1 MREGGGA
8 SRLRTPLESR
18 RMQNKATD
26 AEGKAMRF
34 RRYSGPQLKGPRTVL
49 ERGAEGFPPSL
60 GMVHDPPERLYVL
73 GNPAALVEGL
83 AVVGAR
89 KATPYGLGCARRFAR
104 MAARARGRGGVG
116 RRARLRRGG
125 PPGRARRRMPHGRV
139 SGRRVRPAVSVR
151 ASWAVPEHRGRR
163 RGGGVGASMGL
174 SARCPIAFRA
184 RNRLIAGLARAT
196 LIVEAGLPSGTF
208 STADE
213 ALAANREVLVV
224 PGAITSASSRGA
236 NRLDLPGSHAHRRRR
251 HLPRRAASRV
261 FGLLESAEASA
272 PAGRKAAA
280 GPGAPQVQR
289 CPWRSAR
296 RRFRPARC
304 RPEPLG
310 IGGELYRRWRCDA
323 CMRGPR
329 ARALWLMERLVEA
342 EAQGLGRAL
351 SRRTVGPGS
360 SA

>member
-104 MAARARGRGGVG
+104 MAAERGVVVVSGGARGCDAEAH
-116 RRARLRRGG
+116 RAALDAGC
-125 PPGRARRRMPHGRV
+125 PTVAFL
-139 SGRRVRPAVSVR
+139 
-151 ASWAVPEHRGRR
+151 
-163 RGGGVGASMGL
+163 GGGCDQLYPSEHHGLFQSIVDGGGAVASEHPWDYPPL
-174 SARCPIAFRA
+174 PFAFRA

-236 NRLDLPGSHAHRRRR
+236 NRLVYQGATPIIDDDTFQDALFS
-251 HLPRRAASRV
+251 L
-261 FGLLESAEASA
+261 FGLLKQGSA
-272 PAGRKAAA
+272 AGGAQAAA
-280 GPGAPQVQR
+280 APKAGEGDALLAALQAEPLGSEELYGLACRLHPGPGAH
-289 CPWRSAR
+289 A
-296 RRFRPARC
+296 
-304 RPEPLG
+304 
-310 IGGELYRRWRCDA
+310 
-323 CMRGPR
+323 
-329 ARALWLMERLVEA
+329 WLMERLVEA
-342 EAQGLGRAL
+342 EARGLAARYPDGRW
-351 SRRTVGPGS
+351 GP
-360 SA
+360 AA